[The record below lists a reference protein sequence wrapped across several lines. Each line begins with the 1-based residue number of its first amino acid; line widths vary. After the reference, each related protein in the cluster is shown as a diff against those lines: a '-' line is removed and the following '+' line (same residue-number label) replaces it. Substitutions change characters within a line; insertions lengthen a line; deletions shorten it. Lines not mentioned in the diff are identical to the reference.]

1 MGFWEPLFFWMLAA
15 GALASSIAVLVFRN
29 PLYSAL
35 SLIVDFFCFAG
46 LYVLLSAHFMAVT
59 QILVYGGAIMVLFL
73 FIIMLLNLSEEDLGP
88 RRFSL
93 HQILAAFAAI
103 SLFVFATSAV
113 LAVVD
118 FHKVDQVTD
127 QAAKAQEV
135 AEDQG
140 QEPNQDV
147 EVPSRIPGLYAFAS
161 EGAVQKHY
169 ADQIHSWAN
178 GTSNFATNKF
188 RRYDNSQPTKV
199 PPGLLQGEQAAAKKI
214 GPNGEPIEARTSG
227 ERGTGSLFGT
237 VEPISLLLVNRFVV
251 PFELTAVLLLA
262 AIIGAVIIAK
272 KRL

>member
-1 MGFWEPLFFWMLAA
+1 MGFWEPLFFWILAV
-15 GALASSIAVLVFRN
+15 GALGSSIAVLLFRN

-35 SLIVDFFCFAG
+35 SLIGDFFCFAG

-93 HQILAAFAAI
+93 HQILAAFVATAV
-103 SLFVFATSAV
+103 FVFAASAV

-118 FHKVDQVTD
+118 LGEVHDTIVASAGQQDDQMEGAD
-127 QAAKAQEV
+127 EEASS
-135 AEDQG
+135 
-140 QEPNQDV
+140 V
-147 EVPSRIPGLYAFAS
+147 EVESAIPGLYSFAT
-161 EGAVQKHY
+161 EDAVQARY
-169 ADQIHSWAN
+169 AGEIQSWAD
-178 GTSNFATNKF
+178 GESTYATDKYQRF
-188 RRYDNSQPTKV
+188 DDTKPFVV
-199 PPGLLQGEQAAAKKI
+199 PPVLLEAQRPEPVV
-214 GPNGEPIEARTSG
+214 GPDGEPVAARTSD
-227 ERGTGSLFGT
+227 ERGTGSFFGT